1 MGMYI
6 IRDTNIKFFR
16 SAPSFVKTENNGEK
30 MNKAAIT
37 KHEIYN
43 KLIGFSEQD
52 LDAIANFIDFMRHK
66 KQLEAKKVIKLEG
79 ILKDKDIDLYALKEF
94 KQQTWQHVDQEFS
107 NG

>member
-1 MGMYI
+1 
-6 IRDTNIKFFR
+6 
-16 SAPSFVKTENNGEK
+16 

-107 NG
+107 NGYFCDR

>member
-1 MGMYI
+1 
-6 IRDTNIKFFR
+6 
-16 SAPSFVKTENNGEK
+16 

-52 LDAIANFIDFMRHK
+52 LSDIANFIDFMRHK
-66 KQLEAKKVIKLEG
+66 KQLGAQKVVKLEG
-79 ILKDKDIDLYALKEF
+79 ILKGHDIDLSALKAF
-94 KQQTWQHVDQEFS
+94 KKRTWQHVDQELD

>member
-1 MGMYI
+1 
-6 IRDTNIKFFR
+6 
-16 SAPSFVKTENNGEK
+16 

-43 KLIGFSEQD
+43 KLVGFSEQD

-66 KQLEAKKVIKLEG
+66 KKLGAKKVIKLEG
-79 ILKDKDIDLYALKEF
+79 ILKEHDIDFSDLKKF

-107 NG
+107 DG

>member
-1 MGMYI
+1 MG
-6 IRDTNIKFFR
+6 
-16 SAPSFVKTENNGEK
+16 KT

-43 KLIGFSEQD
+43 KLIGFSEKD

-66 KQLEAKKVIKLEG
+66 KKLGTKKLFKLEG
-79 ILKDKDIDLYALKEF
+79 ILKGHDIDLAALKEL
-94 KQQTWQHVDQEFS
+94 KQQTWMHVDQECG